1 MAGKGQVR
9 PLRAQGRDSLDRR
22 SAYCRV
28 PLYLRHHH
36 VSEPRA
42 RSASRD
48 PYFHRSRAFPRERRP
63 QHALRRSGLPR
74 ERRSSSREA
83 EARAP
88 PSLAFSPSRDLAY
101 VTVCCHLG
109 PWLSNKFPV
118 PPRALLL
125 EARLSGRGL
134 GSRVPVPALRCR
146 CPRGA
151 ERG

>member
-1 MAGKGQVR
+1 MR
-9 PLRAQGRDSLDRR
+9 PLRAQGRGSLDRR
-22 SAYCRV
+22 SAYRRV

-63 QHALRRSGLPR
+63 QNALRRSGLPPPPHPR

-101 VTVCCHLG
+101 VTVCRHLG

-125 EARLSGRGL
+125 EARLSERGL
-134 GSRVPVPALRCR
+134 GSRVPVPALGCR

>member
-1 MAGKGQVR
+1 MAGTGQLR
-9 PLRAQGRDSLDRR
+9 PLVHGEETLWTDAQPTAGFR
-22 SAYCRV
+22 
-28 PLYLRHHH
+28 LYLRHHH
-36 VSEPRA
+36 VPEPRA
-42 RSASRD
+42 RSTSRD
-48 PYFHRSRAFPRERRP
+48 PYFHRSRAFPKERRP
-63 QHALRRSGLPR
+63 QHALRRSSLPR
-74 ERRSSSREA
+74 PSSRGA
-83 EARAP
+83 VARAP

-101 VTVCCHLG
+101 VTVCRHLG
-109 PWLSNKFPV
+109 PWLSNKFPG